1 MATITGQS
9 LVTKAQTLLQDTTS
23 VRWPRDELL
32 GYLNDGQRDIV
43 IVRPEASVTN
53 ASKALVAGST
63 KQTLPADAVV
73 LIDVVR
79 NMGAAGTTPGRV
91 IRIVSREILDAQ
103 YPDWHSAI
111 NTTGDIRHFTFDPRD
126 PKTFYV
132 YPKAPAT
139 EHHVEIAYASV
150 PATVNDS
157 GGTIGVDDIY
167 ANALVDYMLYR
178 AYSKDAEYAQ
188 NSQLAVAYYTA
199 FATTLGI
206 KTSSDLLRN
215 PNLASAPFNPN
226 VPGSA
231 KV

>member
-9 LVTKAQTLLQDTTS
+9 LVTKAQTLIQDNTG

-32 GYLNDGQRDIV
+32 GYLNDGQREV
-43 IVRPEASVTN
+43 VLLRPEASVTN
-53 ASKALVAGST
+53 ASKVLTANST
-63 KQTLPADAVV
+63 KQSLPADAVM
-73 LIDVVR
+73 LIDVPR
-79 NMGAAGTTPGRV
+79 NMGAAGTTAGRV

-103 YPDWHSAI
+103 YPNWHVDA
-111 NTTGDIRHFTFDPRD
+111 NAGGDIRHFTYDPRD

-132 YPKAPAT
+132 YPKSPAT
-139 EHHVEIAYASV
+139 SLFVELVYASSPV
-150 PATVNDS
+150 ATDDAGAV
-157 GGTIGVDDIY
+157 IGIDDIY
-167 ANALVDYMLYR
+167 ANALVDYILYR

-199 FATTLGI
+199 FANALGI
-206 KTSSDLLRN
+206 KTNTDLQRN
-215 PNLASAPFNPN
+215 PNMSALPFNPN